1 MIDLINQPYTT
12 KESLITF
19 SYPCKVKKVLFFDQI
34 FEMEILMN
42 LHVMRF
48 PGSKKSHF
56 L

>member
-42 LHVMRF
+42 LHVMRAPKF
-48 PGSKKSHF
+48 ENHIF
-56 L
+56 